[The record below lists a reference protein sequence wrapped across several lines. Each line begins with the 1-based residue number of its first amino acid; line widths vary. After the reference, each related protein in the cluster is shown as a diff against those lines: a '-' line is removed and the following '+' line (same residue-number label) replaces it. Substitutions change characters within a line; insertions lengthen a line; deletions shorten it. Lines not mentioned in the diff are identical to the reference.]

1 MPCHRPTAL
10 ALTALAAASAMA
22 EEASAPADPAPAPA
36 AAAPPEPPEPSR
48 RWDAAVGLIASWGTS
63 PHGDGK
69 PDLRLQPGYVLR
81 WGRVSLSNAG
91 AFATR
96 RSDNVQRGLGLDL
109 QRGER
114 LRTTLSLRYDGGRDD
129 DEPAL
134 RGLGKVRNTVRARLG
149 ASWRLDDGWRLSGGI
164 SPDLLGR
171 GGGVFADVGVG
182 RERRLAPATV
192 WNWGLRLSAADSR
205 YLRSYYGV
213 DTEQSQ
219 ASGYPVYRPGAGW
232 RDLQGSLGL
241 RHDLDKHRIL
251 TAGVSLARLL
261 GPAADGPAVTRRS
274 TWSLAAG
281 AGWRF

>member
-1 MPCHRPTAL
+1 MPCPRPTAL

-22 EEASAPADPAPAPA
+22 DEASAPAEPAPAPA
-36 AAAPPEPPEPSR
+36 AAAPPDPPR
-48 RWDAAVGLIASWGTS
+48 RWDAAVGLIANWSTS
-63 PHGDGK
+63 PYGDGK

-96 RSDNVQRGLGLDL
+96 RSDDVQRGLGLDL
-109 QRGER
+109 LRGER
-114 LRTTLSLRYDGGRDD
+114 LRTTLSLRYDGGRPD

-134 RGLGKVRNTVRARLG
+134 RGLGEVRDTLRARLG
-149 ASWRLDDGWRLSGGI
+149 ATWRLDDGWRISGGL
-164 SPDLLGR
+164 SPDVLGR

-182 RERRLAPATV
+182 RERRLGPATV
-192 WNWGLRLSAADSR
+192 WNWGLRVSAADSR
-205 YLRSYYGV
+205 YQRSYYGV
-213 DTEQSQ
+213 DAEQSQ
-219 ASGYPVYRPGAGW
+219 TTGYPVYRPGAGW
-232 RDLQGSLGL
+232 RDVQGSLGL

-251 TAGVSLARLL
+251 TAGVSLSRLL
-261 GPAADGPAVTRRS
+261 GPALDSPVVRHRS